1 MTDRQMDGLPHHL
14 MPPYDGGIIRLR
26 ISALGKSEQ
35 STVLPPQKS
44 ASSCGGIPAPT
55 LYMVLWTQ
63 MASQSAQLF
72 LQGSHLYPT
81 DIQTMKH

>member
-35 STVLPPQKS
+35 STVLPPPQK
-44 ASSCGGIPAPT
+44 C
-55 LYMVLWTQ
+55 
-63 MASQSAQLF
+63 LF
-72 LQGSHLYPT
+72 LWGDLSPHPVHGSLDPNGISVSPAVFAGLT
-81 DIQTMKH
+81 LVSN